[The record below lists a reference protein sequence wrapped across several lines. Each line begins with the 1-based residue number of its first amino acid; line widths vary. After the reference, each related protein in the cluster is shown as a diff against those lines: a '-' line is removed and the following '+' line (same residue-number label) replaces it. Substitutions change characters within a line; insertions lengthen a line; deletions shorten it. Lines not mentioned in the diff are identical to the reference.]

1 MGARGHLDMQ
11 DKQGVT
17 MDWRKPNSSGAGTIQ
32 DRINKMQELLGKM
45 FGVMPLMNKQL
56 FITNNRW
63 TAVGIEN
70 QCCAEIVHDEI
81 VGMPTKALNDQPQCM
96 TEVRDTDLTA
106 VIRWLVKRDP
116 TDTGIA
122 ISTVDMNKTNKR
134 DIALKVQ
141 TNRMAVCA
149 FATNVKQHGDEPQT
163 LAVVQ
168 HAQAPG
174 ASRYRRITESDG
186 KRPNKVHCEL
196 NDGRARIP
204 EEGERQ
210 CALIKMIAFSR
221 TFAGVMV
228 ALPHRSGMFPFR
240 VSTPTSAFLDWMF
253 MLVKE
258 HVMCIFNVR
267 VVENFGRIKVSF
279 LPGQLS

>member
-1 MGARGHLDMQ
+1 
-11 DKQGVT
+11 
-17 MDWRKPNSSGAGTIQ
+17 
-32 DRINKMQELLGKM
+32 M
-45 FGVMPLMNKQL
+45 FSIMPLLNKQV

-116 TDTGIA
+116 TDTGFA

-149 FATNVKQHGDEPQT
+149 FATNVKQSGDEPQT

-174 ASRYRRITESDG
+174 ASRYRKITESDG
-186 KRPNKVHCEL
+186 KPNRVHCEL
-196 NDGRARIP
+196 
-204 EEGERQ
+204 
-210 CALIKMIAFSR
+210 
-221 TFAGVMV
+221 
-228 ALPHRSGMFPFR
+228 
-240 VSTPTSAFLDWMF
+240 
-253 MLVKE
+253 
-258 HVMCIFNVR
+258 
-267 VVENFGRIKVSF
+267 
-279 LPGQLS
+279 